1 MELKGQYSR
10 RSFLKVSG
18 LLAGFM
24 AIPSSVK
31 AFYQDVKQYL
41 VPKKNVS
48 DLRFP
53 SIKKSYPLCGYR
65 TTLLDLFREQLNLTG
80 SKKAVTTDNV
90 APVPSISVGKEH

>member
-10 RSFLKVSG
+10 RNFLKVSG

-24 AIPSSVK
+24 AILSSVK

-48 DLRFP
+48 RLTLSINKKVIRFML
-53 SIKKSYPLCGYR
+53 I
-65 TTLLDLFREQLNLTG
+65 
-80 SKKAVTTDNV
+80 
-90 APVPSISVGKEH
+90 

>member
-18 LLAGFM
+18 LLAGFI

-48 DLRFP
+48 RLTL
-53 SIKKSYPLCGYR
+53 SINKKKSYPLCGYPNH
-65 TTLLDLFREQLNLTG
+65 TFRSFQGT
-80 SKKAVTTDNV
+80 A
-90 APVPSISVGKEH
+90 